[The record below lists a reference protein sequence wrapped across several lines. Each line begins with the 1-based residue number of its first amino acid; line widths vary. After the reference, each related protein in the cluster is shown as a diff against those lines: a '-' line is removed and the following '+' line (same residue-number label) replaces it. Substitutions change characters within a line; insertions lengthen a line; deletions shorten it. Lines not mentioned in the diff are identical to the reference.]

1 MYLSGNEG
9 RTWEPG
15 SLVRKENQALL
26 AYPGTKDK
34 LAQRE
39 LKETTDQQGLSV
51 PKQMRVSKDHQVSQD
66 HQYVHVVPFLLQFL
80 ALRLVGVTFFATV
93 CIFRVDQVLPAK
105 VEGKGSQASKGN
117 DGAHGSQGSTGPPG
131 SSGSPGLMGPPGIE
145 GLDGKD
151 GKPGLR
157 ERQALQA
164 QQDREQSQDSKGKP
178 AILASLDRR
187 VNLDLQAP
195 LDHQAGQDMMVT
207 PGPQDLRADLDLP
220 ATLV

>member
-1 MYLSGNEG
+1 MGAPEA
-9 RTWEPG
+9 
-15 SLVRKENQALL
+15 LVRKENRALL

-34 LAQRE
+34 LAQRA

-66 HQYVHVVPFLLQFL
+66 HQ
-80 ALRLVGVTFFATV
+80 
-93 CIFRVDQVLPAK
+93 VDQVLPAK
-105 VEGKGSQASKGN
+105 VEGKGSQASKVKKEMMALTALRDQLDLQALQAPLGSWAPLALRGWMERMGN
-117 DGAHGSQGSTGPPG
+117 QGCG
-131 SSGSPGLMGPPGIE
+131 
-145 GLDGKD
+145 
-151 GKPGLR
+151 
-157 ERQALQA
+157 ERQAPQA

-220 ATLV
+220 ATLAHQVQLDHQDHLVHQDWV